1 MTENNLHPLT
11 KSQSDFAAK
20 NYELVFSFLSGCK
33 LDADEY
39 HDAVIMHYLRA
50 VQVYDERPEL
60 QTEPFAVVAKRLM
73 LSGVM
78 RHIEKQNRRQ
88 IAETLHVNGLERNR
102 TGKVLYLR
110 PAVTGTRF
118 RVVGAA

>member
-50 VQVYDERPEL
+50 VQSYDEHPEL
-60 QTEPFAVVAKRLM
+60 HREPFAVVAKRLM
-73 LSGVM
+73 RSGIM
-78 RHIEKQNRRQ
+78 RHLEKQNRRQ
-88 IAETLHVNGLERNR
+88 IAETLHANGLERNR

>member
-1 MTENNLHPLT
+1 MTENNMHPLT
-11 KSQSDFAAK
+11 KAQSDFAAK
-20 NYELVFSFLSGCK
+20 NYELVFSFLSERK
-33 LDADEY
+33 LDVDEY

-50 VQVYDERPEL
+50 VQSYDEHPEL
-60 QTEPFAVVAKRLM
+60 HREPFSVVAKRLM
-73 LSGVM
+73 LCGIM
-78 RHIEKQNRRQ
+78 RHLEKQNRRQ
-88 IAETLHVNGLERNR
+88 IAETLHANGLERNR